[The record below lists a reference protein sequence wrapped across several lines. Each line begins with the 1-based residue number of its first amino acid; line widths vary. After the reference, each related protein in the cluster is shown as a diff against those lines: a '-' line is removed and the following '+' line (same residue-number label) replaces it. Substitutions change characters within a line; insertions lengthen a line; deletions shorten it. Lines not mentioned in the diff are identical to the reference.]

1 LEADPRVPYKS
12 LFAASLALLAYST
25 LTAVALAAYFART
38 TQAWTYNSVLA
49 TVSCVLGVVASAIVW
64 RFPSRLALIAGMAVM
79 LSSLL
84 RVGPFNEW
92 TWVSFTMLAVTTL
105 LLVPLVHA
113 LVLLPPNS

>member
-1 LEADPRVPYKS
+1 LEADPRPHKS

-25 LTAVALAAYFART
+25 LTAVALAAWFARAI
-38 TQAWTYNSVLA
+38 QPWTWNSVLA
-49 TVSCVLGVVASAIVW
+49 TASCVLGVIASAIVW
-64 RFPSRLALIAGMAVM
+64 RFPSRPTLIAGMVVM

-92 TWVSFTMLAVTTL
+92 TWVSFTMLTVTTL

-113 LVLLPPNS
+113 LVLLPPSS